1 MKRQQLRMPKLLIL
15 CLISGIAIYIGCS
28 KDETIINKNGVG
40 TPKFL
45 SIFNDELFNLHY
57 EVETFTRVKPLG
69 ETTEKLDK
77 LTANPIIGKHRV
89 GMSVSETG
97 EVNLE
102 IENMNPSMNLT
113 VPGYNLP
120 NNLPSPHKSVIENG
134 RLTLFSVSGNELYST
149 PVETFRLK
157 QLPEII
163 KNIRD
168 EKSSEVINDAIIG
181 MQSESYRTKLD
192 SMLTHPSTFGV
203 TVNSLN
209 QNVSSITIPPD
220 STGIN
225 QGDGDVVLLVEI
237 QRNLLLGAKTYKGDG
252 STQMCM
258 MIDYGDGELPTIK
271 RIKQEMVETLPS
283 GAEALVE
290 MVSTFSN
297 IQLTIN

>member
-1 MKRQQLRMPKLLIL
+1 M
-15 CLISGIAIYIGCS
+15 
-28 KDETIINKNGVG
+28 
-40 TPKFL
+40 FL
-45 SIFNDELFNLHY
+45 TIFNDELFNLRY

-89 GMSVSETG
+89 GMSVNEMG

-102 IENMNPSMNLT
+102 IENMTPSVDLT
-113 VPGYNLP
+113 VPSYNLP

-134 RLTLFSVSGNELYST
+134 SMTLFSESGDMLYST
-149 PVETFRLK
+149 PVEVIIIN

-168 EKSSEVINDAIIG
+168 ENSSVIINNAIIG

-192 SMLTHPSTFGV
+192 SMLAQPSTFGV
-203 TVNSLN
+203 TVNILN
-209 QNVSSITIPPD
+209 QNVTSITIPPG
-220 STGIN
+220 STSMN
-225 QGDGDVVLLVEI
+225 QGDGDVVLLVET

-258 MIDYGDGELPTIK
+258 MIDYSDGEIPTIK
-271 RIKQEMVETLPS
+271 RIRQEVMETLPS
-283 GAEALVE
+283 GTEALVE
-290 MVSTFSN
+290 MVSTFTN